1 MITIKTVTNCPT
13 CGAECKV
20 AGEGETHYYIP
31 KNKYTEEDMLFA
43 FIHGGTRA
51 LKDNGKI
58 SSENFKELIDSLKK
72 K

>member
-1 MITIKTVTNCPT
+1 M
-13 CGAECKV
+13 
-20 AGEGETHYYIP
+20 GENTY
-31 KNKYTEEDMLFA
+31 NEDAMLFA